1 MTNLH
6 IEMDG
11 NGKWKWMNAVD
22 FFLIRQLHDMICIE
36 KYELSVFQLGL
47 KGNKIRETM

>member
-22 FFLIRQLHDMICIE
+22 FF
-36 KYELSVFQLGL
+36 F
-47 KGNKIRETM
+47 NKAIT